1 MFFQKVYIR
10 TMEKKAFI
18 KLLGENIAAIRI
30 EKKFTQ
36 EKLAKASKKQKQSIS
51 RLELGQMNPSAYYL
65 HEIAKALKVPI
76 SKLLDF

>member
-1 MFFQKVYIR
+1 
-10 TMEKKAFI
+10 MEKEVFTKR
-18 KLLGENIAAIRI
+18 LGQNIAKVRT
-30 EKKFTQ
+30 EMKMTQ

-76 SKLLDF
+76 TKLIDF